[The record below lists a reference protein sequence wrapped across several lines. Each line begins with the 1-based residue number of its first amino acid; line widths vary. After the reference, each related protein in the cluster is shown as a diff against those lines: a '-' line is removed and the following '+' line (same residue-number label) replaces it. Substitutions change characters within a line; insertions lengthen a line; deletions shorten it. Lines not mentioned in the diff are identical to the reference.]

1 MLGMAVDPGSFVE
14 DWSCVG
20 DWLWRL
26 IELMLGYTM
35 SLFLHVIN

>member
-1 MLGMAVDPGSFVE
+1 MLGMAVDPGSCVE